1 MYNWFKSLLHS
12 IILPRGKQFKFDEN
26 LSSDWNREMFSMN
39 KRTLHILYKE
49 VPNATQ
55 TVILA
60 HPYLADAH
68 QFFLKRGYPDIYFEL
83 GCNVVL
89 FDFNGFGRSPFDGFS
104 YEKDWAMAANFATL
118 QFPATK
124 LIGHGISF
132 GGSNT
137 ITYATLNPQGVSK
150 FIVENTLDSNLSY
163 YKKRNIKL
171 YRLMIGL
178 MKLSNKINANHDFV
192 KASARMKHSGVLF
205 IYNDEDDLT
214 TLAMGQQLF
223 ESCPEPKSLTVFH
236 GKHLEAYPNSPDLYR
251 QTIRNFIFG

>member
-1 MYNWFKSLLHS
+1 
-12 IILPRGKQFKFDEN
+12 
-26 LSSDWNREMFSMN
+26 MFSIN
-39 KRTLHILYKE
+39 KRTLHVLYRE
-49 VPNATQ
+49 APDAAH
-55 TVILA
+55 TVIMA

-68 QFFLKRGYPDIYFEL
+68 QFFLKRGYPDMYLEL

-89 FDFNGFGRSPFDGFS
+89 FDFNGFGRSPFDDFA
-104 YEKDWAMAANFATL
+104 YEKDSAMAANFATL
-118 QFPATK
+118 RFPATK

-137 ITYATLNPQGVSK
+137 ITYATKNPHGVSR
-150 FIVENTLDSNLSY
+150 FIIENVLDSNLSY

-171 YRLMIGL
+171 YRLMRVL
-178 MKLSNKINANHDFV
+178 MNLSGRINANHDYV
-192 KASARMKHSGVLF
+192 KASALMKHKGALF

-223 ESCPEPKSLTVFH
+223 ESCPEPKSLAVFH